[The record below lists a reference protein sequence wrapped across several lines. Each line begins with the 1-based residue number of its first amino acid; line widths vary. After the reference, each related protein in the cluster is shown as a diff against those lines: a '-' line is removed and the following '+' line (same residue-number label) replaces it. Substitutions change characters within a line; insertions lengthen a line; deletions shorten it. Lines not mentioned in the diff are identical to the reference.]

1 MPVATLELD
10 SIDRRILQHLQLNS
24 RSSTAEL
31 AAAAG
36 LSPTPCRRPG
46 KAMEDAHVIRRYV
59 TIVDPAKVG
68 LSVNLFCQVSLTTQI
83 ESALEVFERSIQ
95 QRPEVMECYLMTG
108 DADYLLR
115 VVMPD
120 LAAYERFLM
129 DHLTRIPGVANI
141 RSSFALR
148 TVKYR
153 TDLPLDHLD

>member
-1 MPVATLELD
+1 MPVPALTLD
-10 SIDRRILQHLQLNS
+10 AIDRRILQHLQLNA

-31 AAAAG
+31 AEAAG
-36 LSPTPCRRPG
+36 LSPSPCWRRV
-46 KAMEDAHVIRRYV
+46 KAMEEAQVIRRYV
-59 TIVDPAKVG
+59 TIVDPGKVG
-68 LSVNLFCQVSLTTQI
+68 LAVNLFVNVSLTTQI
-83 ESALEVFERSIQ
+83 ESALEVFERAIQ

-148 TVKYR
+148 SVKYR

>member
-1 MPVATLELD
+1 MSSLVLD

-24 RSSTAEL
+24 RCSTAEL
-31 AAAAG
+31 ASAAG
-36 LSPTPCRRPG
+36 LSPSPCWRRV
-46 KAMEDAHVIRRYV
+46 KALEEAQVIHRYV

-68 LSVNLFCQVSLTTQI
+68 LAVNLFVSVSLSTQI

-148 TVKYR
+148 SVKYR

>member
-1 MPVATLELD
+1 MTMPGLTLD
-10 SIDRRILQHLQLNS
+10 AIDRRILQHLQLNA

-31 AAAAG
+31 AEVAG
-36 LSPTPCRRPG
+36 LSSSPCWRRV
-46 KAMEDAHVIRRYV
+46 KAMEDAQVIRRYV
-59 TIVDPAKVG
+59 TIVDPGKVG
-68 LSVNLFCQVSLTTQI
+68 LAVNLFVNVSLSTQI
-83 ESALEVFERSIQ
+83 EAALEVFERAIQ

-148 TVKYR
+148 SVKYR
-153 TDLPLDHLD
+153 TDLPLDHLA

>member
-1 MPVATLELD
+1 MRVPVLTLD
-10 SIDRRILQHLQLNS
+10 AIDRRILQHLQLNA

-31 AAAAG
+31 AEAAG
-36 LSPTPCRRPG
+36 LSPSPCWRRV
-46 KAMEDAHVIRRYV
+46 KAMEEAQVIRRYV
-59 TIVDPAKVG
+59 TIVDPGKVG
-68 LSVNLFCQVSLTTQI
+68 LAVNLFVNVSLTTQI
-83 ESALEVFERSIQ
+83 ESALEVFERAIQ

-148 TVKYR
+148 SVKYR